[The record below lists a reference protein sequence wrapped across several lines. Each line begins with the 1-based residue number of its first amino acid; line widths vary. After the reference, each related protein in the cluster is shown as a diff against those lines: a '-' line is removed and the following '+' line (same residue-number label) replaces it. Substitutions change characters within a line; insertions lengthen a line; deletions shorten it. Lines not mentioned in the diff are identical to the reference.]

1 MTEPSTRCTA
11 IIELGK
17 KLVDE
22 LELNDSVDTLSRWMA
37 HHIAELIYDAEHC
50 TDDIVRTAKQAE
62 IRDSIWSFWSN
73 RYELPIGT
81 RPFQELEPILR
92 TLKDLDPENEQ
103 PRFFSPYRDLINVE
117 KETSEV
123 QKWLTAAKDID
134 SAAKILIDYCLS
146 LAAENAIDKS
156 QEWVKLAQK
165 AGLDEDVDLLE
176 ICIFQLRGN
185 PANTDDTNN
194 AQRRILEKRQK
205 RLEAFLLLGS
215 QLNEQLKS
223 QLEALP
229 AIEDEPTDDDEDF

>member
-1 MTEPSTRCTA
+1 MTESSKRYTA
-11 IIELGK
+11 IIELGR

-50 TDDIVRTAKQAE
+50 TDDTIRTAKQTE
-62 IRDSIWSFWSN
+62 IRDSIWSFWSH

-81 RPFQELEPILR
+81 RPFKELEPILR
-92 TLKDLDPENEQ
+92 TLKSLDPENEQ
-103 PRFFSPYRDLINVE
+103 LRFFSPYRNLVNAE
-117 KETSEV
+117 NEPSEV
-123 QKWLTAAKDID
+123 QKWLTIAKDTD
-134 SAAKILIDYCLS
+134 STAKILIDYCLS

-156 QEWVKLAQK
+156 QEWVELVQK

-176 ICIFQLRGN
+176 IRIFKLRGN
-185 PANTDDTNN
+185 PANTDNPNN

-205 RLEAFLLLGS
+205 RLEAFLSLGS